1 MTNPSMRQTVDGGVV
16 RDGSNLS
23 GVSAQCCW
31 CAMDQPTLHQC
42 SLAASGSVTMASV
55 GEVGAAGVDAL
66 TGSMSSL
73 TISHD
78 GNGMRSI
85 SLEESEQIKSLLKKG
100 LSSSVGGNIRDVA
113 RGPASSSVELLAR
126 SGDYLNGTLEIQAKT
141 LEVIHPKVLEGVHLC
156 FNYEAGSLLPL
167 AIR

>member
-1 MTNPSMRQTVDGGVV
+1 VFATDPTTRQKVDDGVM

-31 CAMDQPTLHQC
+31 CAMDQPTLNQC
-42 SLAASGSVTMASV
+42 TLVASGSVTMASV
-55 GEVGAAGVDAL
+55 GELGANGVEAL
-66 TGSMSSL
+66 AGSMSSL

-78 GNGMRSI
+78 ANAMRSL

-100 LSSSVGGNIRDVA
+100 LSSSTTGGTGKNGA
-113 RGPASSSVELLAR
+113 RGATSSSVDLLDK
-126 SGDYLNGTLEIQAKT
+126 SEDFENSAKS
-141 LEVIHPKVLEGVHLC
+141 LEVIRPNLLQGVHLC
-156 FNYEAGSLLPL
+156 FNHEAGSLIPL